1 MAYKIKTTVTT
12 INKRRAFNYTAC
24 RWTKKQN
31 EEKSESVELTRTL
44 KLKSRSGDCKTE
56 TTNKKKPSKLKLRF
70 VTLPQYNNKLLYF
83 HIVEANVNC
92 LVFIISA
99 ASEIELQAELYL
111 RDYVTTL

>member
-12 INKRRAFNYTAC
+12 INKRRAFNYIAC
-24 RWTKKQN
+24 RWATKKWECWTDTLIKIEVSLGRLQN
-31 EEKSESVELTRTL
+31 W
-44 KLKSRSGDCKTE
+44 
-56 TTNKKKPSKLKLRF
+56 NYQKKPSKLKLWF

-92 LVFIISA
+92 FVFIISA
-99 ASEIELQAELYL
+99 ASKIELQAELYL